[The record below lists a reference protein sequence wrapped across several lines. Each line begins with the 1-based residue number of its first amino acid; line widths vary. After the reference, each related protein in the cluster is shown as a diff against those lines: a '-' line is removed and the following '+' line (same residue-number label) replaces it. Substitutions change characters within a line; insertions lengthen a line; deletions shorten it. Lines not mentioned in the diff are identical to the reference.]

1 MILHEDFMK
10 NGRELCEDGA
20 GQSDRSEVSGRSDR
34 WAQGGVGIFI
44 DGIMI
49 RREDRE
55 LLEESLS
62 RWKYVPERR
71 RMEINRKKT
80 DYVCECERDRWTC
93 EEFKVDE
100 FKYLWLRL

>member
-1 MILHEDFMK
+1 MILHEDFIK
-10 NGRELCEDGA
+10 NGREVCEDGA

-55 LLEESLS
+55 LLEESLR
-62 RWKYVPERR
+62 RWRYVPERR
-71 RMEINRKKT
+71 RMEINRKKSMIMFVNLRET
-80 DYVCECERDRWTC
+80 DGNVRKLRWMSLNIC
-93 EEFKVDE
+93 G
-100 FKYLWLRL
+100 